1 MSIFALGWTDG
12 FKKTKC
18 HNHVFQLKIYAYI
31 MRNQSGLIWT
41 QILLKTFEQRFAQK
55 GSSFS
60 SQLDCDIL
68 FLMYELKKRLRS
80 I

>member
-1 MSIFALGWTDG
+1 MSIFALGW
-12 FKKTKC
+12 FKKKC
-18 HNHVFQLKIYAYI
+18 HNQIFQLKIYASI
-31 MRNQSGLIWT
+31 MRNQSRLDSDII
-41 QILLKTFEQRFAQK
+41 QTFKQRFAQK
-55 GSSFS
+55 GWSFS